1 MFNSRNQR
9 GGVAVRAA
17 AASASQLSLANQRS
31 QSVAAVALLG
41 ATLLAVTFV
50 SGCSRHVEAPAP
62 LPVEVVVG
70 NPVKAPIVEWDEYIG
85 RLEAIE
91 FVEVRARVSGY
102 LDAIYYDEGELVRE
116 GDLLCLIDPR
126 PFQAE
131 VNLANASL
139 SEAKSQVD
147 QTRASERQV
156 EAELKVAQS
165 RFELTETLLKR
176 AKTLLDKQAIPEQEV
191 DIRESEQRQ
200 AQASLEATS
209 ARLALAKTATASAQS
224 AEEAAEARLDL
235 AQLNLGYTQI
245 RAPITGRIGARE
257 VTIGNMISGG
267 VGQSTLITT
276 IVSLDPIH
284 AFFDADEQAFLK
296 YQRLEQRPTG
306 EEIAEGKNP
315 IFAGLADERDE
326 FPHLGHLD
334 FFDNRMDS
342 ETGTMRGQAILPN
355 PDLKLTPGLFAR
367 LRIPGSERYDAVL
380 IPDFAVSADQSEKFV
395 LLVNAEGK
403 VERRN
408 VKLGPTVRNLR
419 VVREGL
425 DGSEQMILRGLQR
438 VRPGIDVVVKTET
451 LALDEGGLPNDFDRV
466 PQREWLSQPRSN
478 LRPAVD
484 RELVQTT
491 GEIRLPTAKRANYR
505 ATP

>member
-1 MFNSRNQR
+1 MLNSRYRR
-9 GGVAVRAA
+9 GALAVRAA
-17 AASASQLSLANQRS
+17 AP
-31 QSVAAVALLG
+31 AVPWLFAIVF
-41 ATLLAVTFV
+41 AT
-50 SGCSRHVEAPAP
+50 GCSQQAEVPVP
-62 LPVEVVVG
+62 PPVEVVVG
-70 NPVKAPIVEWDEYIG
+70 NPVKAPIVEWDEYVG

-139 SEAKSQVD
+139 SEAKSQVE
-147 QTRASERQV
+147 QAQATERQT

-165 RFELTETLLKR
+165 QFELSETLLKR
-176 AKTLLDKQAIPEQEV
+176 AKSLLEKQAIPEQEV
-191 DIRESEQRQ
+191 DIRQSEQRQ
-200 AQASLEATS
+200 AQASLEATA
-209 ARLALAKTATASAQS
+209 ARLALAKTATASARS
-224 AEEAAEARLDL
+224 AEEAADARLEL

-296 YQRLEQRPTG
+296 YQKLEAKPTG
-306 EEIAEGKNP
+306 EENAEGKNP
-315 IFAGLADERDE
+315 IFAGLADEPDE
-326 FPHLGHLD
+326 FPHRGHLD
-334 FFDNRMDS
+334 FFDNRMDA

-367 LRIPGSERYDAVL
+367 LRIPGSERYEAVL
-380 IPDFAVSADQSEKFV
+380 VPDFAVSADQSEKYV

-408 VKLGPTVRNLR
+408 VELGPSVRNLR

-425 DGSEQMILRGLQR
+425 DGSEQLILRGLQR
-438 VRPGIDVVVKTET
+438 VMPGVEVVVKTET
-451 LALDEGGLPNDFDRV
+451 LALDAEGLPNDFERV
-466 PQREWLSQPRSN
+466 PQHEWLSQPRTN
-478 LRPAVD
+478 LRPVD
-484 RELVQTT
+484 ERELANAA
-491 GEIRLPTAKRANYR
+491 GESRIPVSKRAN
-505 ATP
+505 

>member
-1 MFNSRNQR
+1 MLNSRYWR
-9 GGVAVRAA
+9 GALAVRAA
-17 AASASQLSLANQRS
+17 AP
-31 QSVAAVALLG
+31 AVPW
-41 ATLLAVTFV
+41 LLAIVLAT
-50 SGCSRHVEAPAP
+50 GCSQRVEVPVP
-62 LPVEVVVG
+62 PPVEVVVG
-70 NPVKAPIVEWDEYIG
+70 NPVKAPIVEWDEYVG

-139 SEAKSQVD
+139 SEAKSQVE
-147 QTRASERQV
+147 QAQATERQT

-165 RFELTETLLKR
+165 QFELSETLLKR
-176 AKTLLDKQAIPEQEV
+176 AKSLLEKQAIPEQEV
-191 DIRESEQRQ
+191 DIRQSEQRQ
-200 AQASLEATS
+200 AQASLEATA
-209 ARLALAKTATASAQS
+209 ARLALAKTATASARS
-224 AEEAAEARLDL
+224 AEEAADARLEL

-267 VGQSTLITT
+267 VGQSTMITT

-296 YQRLEQRPTG
+296 YQKLEAKPTG
-306 EEIAEGKNP
+306 EETAEGKNP
-315 IFAGLADERDE
+315 IFAGLADEPDE
-326 FPHLGHLD
+326 FPHRGHLD
-334 FFDNRMDS
+334 FFDNRMDA

-367 LRIPGSERYDAVL
+367 LRIPGSERYEAVL
-380 IPDFAVSADQSEKFV
+380 VPDFAVSADQSEKYV

-408 VKLGPTVRNLR
+408 VKLGPSIRNLR

-425 DGSEQMILRGLQR
+425 DGSEQLILRGLQR
-438 VRPGIDVVVKTET
+438 VMPGVEVVVKTET
-451 LALDEGGLPNDFDRV
+451 LALDAEGLPNDFERV
-466 PQREWLSQPRSN
+466 PKREWLSQPRSN
-478 LRPAVD
+478 LRPAGEHELASE
-484 RELVQTT
+484 RELANAA
-491 GEIRLPTAKRANYR
+491 GESRIPVSKRAN
-505 ATP
+505 